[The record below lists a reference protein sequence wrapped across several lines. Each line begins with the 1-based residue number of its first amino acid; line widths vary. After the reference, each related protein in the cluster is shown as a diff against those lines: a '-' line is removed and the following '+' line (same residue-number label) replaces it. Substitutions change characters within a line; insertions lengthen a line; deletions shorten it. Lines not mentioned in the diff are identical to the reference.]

1 MFTEEDTVNQI
12 TMEIARERE
21 LGFVDGDVPT
31 AVNEGDA
38 AIILGV
44 KPTTLANWR
53 CTGRYNLPF
62 IKSGRLVRYRVTD
75 LAQWIAKRR
84 QGAED

>member
-12 TMEIARERE
+12 TMEIARE

-62 IKSGRLVRYRVTD
+62 IKSGRLVRYRVVD
-75 LAQWIAKRR
+75 LAAWIASRR
-84 QGAED
+84 LGGEG

>member
-12 TMEIARERE
+12 TMEIARA

-44 KPTTLANWR
+44 KPSTLANWR

-62 IKSGRLVRYRVTD
+62 IKSGRLVRYRVVD
-75 LAQWIAKRR
+75 LAAWIASRR
-84 QGAED
+84 LGGEG

>member
-12 TMEIARERE
+12 TMEIARE

-62 IKSGRLVRYRVTD
+62 IKTGRLVRYRVVD
-75 LAQWIAKRR
+75 LAAWIASRR
-84 QGAED
+84 LGGED

>member
-12 TMEIARERE
+12 TLEIART
-21 LGFVDGDVPT
+21 LGFGGGNIPT
-31 AVNEGDA
+31 AISESHA
-38 AIILGV
+38 AIVLGV

-62 IKSGRLVRYRVTD
+62 IKSGRLVRYRVVD
-75 LAQWIAKRR
+75 LSAWIASRR
-84 QGAED
+84 LGGEG

>member
-12 TMEIARERE
+12 TMEIARE
-21 LGFVDGDVPT
+21 LGFGDGDVPT

-62 IKSGRLVRYRVTD
+62 IKSGRLVRYRVVD
-75 LAQWIAKRR
+75 LATWIARR
-84 QGAED
+84 RLGGEG